1 MEGACARI
9 DGDCVSG
16 PGVRREFP
24 LEGGYLLPEDVLAAF
39 QDPGNRC
46 GDLFLDPQIL
56 GLQVEERNHTV
67 TSLLASSTRRPRSA
81 MERVAASRILTMRSP
96 TSPPVRGR

>member
-16 PGVRREFP
+16 AGVRREFP
-24 LEGGYLLPEDVLAAF
+24 LEGGYLLPKDVLTAF
-39 QDPGNRC
+39 QDPGDRC

-56 GLQVEERNHTV
+56 GFQVEERNHAV
-67 TSLLASSTRRPRSA
+67 TPLLASSMSRPRSA
-81 MERVAASRILTMRSP
+81 IDRVAASRTSTMRSP
-96 TSPPVRGR
+96 TSPPV